1 VSTAWRLLKS
11 TDFKASDQNSRN
23 LHEDK
28 SAFAVS
34 VATAPSTPLAP
45 PNRMDDKM
53 PASLQTAPTRLKR
66 QLPGLVSVPGEDRYA
81 AAVNIWPN
89 TSAVTPRAIFHCRTA
104 EDVQVAIQTAREHD
118 LPLSIR
124 GGGHDWAGR
133 ALCNGIVADLTGMR
147 HVDFDA
153 GQRTVTIG
161 GGARAADVTAF
172 TDPLGRAVV
181 TGSCSSV
188 GMAGLTLGGG
198 YGPLIGRFGLA
209 LDNMVAAQVVLADA
223 RIVSADNESNA
234 DLFWALRGGGGNFGA
249 VVAMR
254 HHTHDLP
261 AVYSGIFVYPFS
273 EARTV
278 LEACN
283 ALTATAPDELT
294 VQIVTTADPSG
305 TLVVMVIPI
314 WSGLAERA
322 ETALEPFQ
330 RLGTLLAGKLE
341 RKSYGAF
348 LSVFDPFVVN
358 GLQVAMDTCSVPS
371 LDHDAV
377 DTIIHGMETA
387 VSPGCAI
394 ITHEFR
400 GAASR
405 VSDSETA
412 FGVRRDHVMLEMLAT
427 CPHQAD
433 GMNEALHRS
442 WARRT
447 RQTFTM
453 ALPGGYPN
461 FLGPD
466 DPERARQSYG
476 ENAARLIEIKRRY
489 DPDNVF
495 ASAIPLPWVR

>member
-1 VSTAWRLLKS
+1 M
-11 TDFKASDQNSRN
+11 F
-23 LHEDK
+23 
-28 SAFAVS
+28 
-34 VATAPSTPLAP
+34 
-45 PNRMDDKM
+45 
-53 PASLQTAPTRLKR
+53 ASLETAPTRLKR
-66 QLPGLVSVPGEDRYA
+66 QLPELVSVPGEDRYA
-81 AAVNIWPN
+81 TAINIWAK
-89 TSAVTPRAIFHCRTA
+89 TSGVMPRAVFHCRTA
-104 EDVQVAIQTAREHD
+104 EDLQTAIRAAREHD

-133 ALCNGIVADLTGMR
+133 ALCDGIVADMTGMR
-147 HVDFDA
+147 HVVLDA
-153 GQRTVTIG
+153 DQRTATIG
-161 GGARAADVTAF
+161 GGARAADVTAI

-181 TGSCSSV
+181 TGSCSCV

-198 YGPLIGRFGLA
+198 YGPLNGRFGLA
-209 LDNMVAAQVVLADA
+209 LDNMVAAQVVLADG

-254 HHTHDLP
+254 HHAHDLP
-261 AVYSGIFVYPFS
+261 AVYSGVFVYPFS

-283 ALTATAPDELT
+283 SLTATAPDELS
-294 VQIVTTADPSG
+294 VQIVAIADPSG
-305 TLVVMVIPI
+305 TLVAMVIPI
-314 WSGLAERA
+314 WSGLPEQAER
-322 ETALEPFQ
+322 ALEPFQ
-330 RLGTLLAGKLE
+330 RLGTLLAGKVE
-341 RKSYGAF
+341 RTSYGAL

-358 GLQVAMDTCSVPS
+358 GLRVVVETCSVPS
-371 LDHDAV
+371 LDL
-377 DTIIHGMETA
+377 DTIDMIIHGMETA

-412 FGVRRDHVMLEMLAT
+412 FGLRRDHVMLEMLAT
-427 CPHQAD
+427 CPAHAD
-433 GMNEALHRS
+433 GMDEVLHRS

-461 FLGPD
+461 FLGPND
-466 DPERARQSYG
+466 LERARQSYG
-476 ENAARLIEIKRRY
+476 QNAARLIEIKRRY

-495 ASAIPLPWVR
+495 ASAIPLPWTP